1 MGIVASEPV
10 AQLTP
15 SAAMLD
21 AELTPATPNEILRG
35 ASVCVYEY
43 VLPGVCVMADPH
55 PMSPPSRLCP
65 LPSCPS
71 SLAYVKLRALSR
83 DTGTFCLR
91 VEDLCGSVVQCDV
104 V

>member
-1 MGIVASEPV
+1 MHIVASEPV
-10 AQLTP
+10 AELTP

-21 AELTPATPNEILRG
+21 AELTQATPNEILRG
-35 ASVCVYEY
+35 ASVCVY
-43 VLPGVCVMADPH
+43 VCVFLGVCIIADPH

-91 VEDLCGSVVQCDV
+91 VEDLCGSVMQCDV